1 MVQILVMLLWILLF
15 IFGMCFFSFLNVVIY
30 RVPKKIS
37 FAGGRSFC
45 PSCKNQL
52 KGRDMVPVFSY
63 LFLRGRCRYCGSKI
77 SLRYPLVELLG
88 GISAVFCMY
97 CFGNVTDGV
106 FRFSVQP
113 VLIFLFLAVL
123 TAVAF
128 IDLDT
133 MEIPNG
139 LVLAAAVCG
148 LASIPF
154 FPEISWISR
163 IIGIFSVSVP
173 LLVITLLIPGAFGGG
188 DIKLMAACGL
198 ILGWQLSY
206 LAAFLAIVTG
216 GIYGIYLLA
225 ARKKDRKDHFA
236 FGPFLCVG
244 MAVSVF
250 WGQAILKWYFSFII

>member
-1 MVQILVMLLWILLF
+1 
-15 IFGMCFFSFLNVVIY
+15 
-30 RVPKKIS
+30 
-37 FAGGRSFC
+37 
-45 PSCKNQL
+45 
-52 KGRDMVPVFSY
+52 MVPVFSY
-63 LFLRGRCRYCGSKI
+63 LFLRGRCRYCGAKI
-77 SLRYPLVELLG
+77 SPRYPLVELLG

-106 FRFSVQP
+106 FHFSVQP

-148 LASIPF
+148 
-154 FPEISWISR
+154 
-163 IIGIFSVSVP
+163 IFSVSVP
-173 LLVITLLIPGAFGGG
+173 LLVMTLLIPGAFGGG
-188 DIKLMAACGL
+188 DLKLMAACGL